1 MADSLF
7 RQLPAVHEVLGE
19 PALTA
24 VLKEHARDIVVDAI
38 RSELDGLR
46 AGLRDGTSP
55 NGAGTASAIAVRVDL
70 RLRMA
75 HQSKLRPVIN
85 ATGILL
91 HTNLGRAPMAESA
104 ARAAYEAARGY
115 LNLEMTLETGKRS
128 SRQDCVRDWLCRLT
142 GAESATVVNNNAA
155 ATILALRALACGKEV
170 ILSRGQMIEI
180 GGSFRIPEI
189 LEASGAIL
197 REVGTTNITR
207 LSDYERAIGPNTG
220 MILRI
225 HPSNYRVQGFTKSVS
240 IAELVELG
248 KRHQIPVLDD
258 VGSGALVDLSSFGLT
273 DEPMMSASITA
284 SADLVLASG
293 DKLLGGPQAGIL
305 VGRKDLIQKLE
316 ADPLMRAF
324 RLDKMSLAALEATL
338 RLYLA
343 GDTPLQSVP
352 VLRMLTAAVAD
363 LERRA
368 KELAD
373 RLRSLPGLAEVVVEP
388 STAYAGGGSFPDQAL
403 RSWHVKVKA
412 LDVNDTELAR
422 RLRSG
427 TPAVLGHVKEAWVCL
442 DLRTLAEGQEGV
454 VVGVIGAAMA
464 C

>member
-1 MADSLF
+1 MS
-7 RQLPAVHEVLGE
+7 
-19 PALTA
+19 
-24 VLKEHARDIVVDAI
+24 
-38 RSELDGLR
+38 
-46 AGLRDGTSP
+46 
-55 NGAGTASAIAVRVDL
+55 
-70 RLRMA
+70 
-75 HQSKLRPVIN
+75 
-85 ATGILL
+85 
-91 HTNLGRAPMAESA
+91 
-104 ARAAYEAARGY
+104 
-115 LNLEMTLETGKRS
+115 LETGKRS
-128 SRQDCVRDWLCRLT
+128 SRQDCVREWLCRLT

-240 IAELVELG
+240 IEELVELG

-258 VGSGALVDLSSFGLT
+258 VGSGALVDLSGYGMT
-273 DEPMMSASITA
+273 DEPMMRASIA
-284 SADLVLASG
+284 AGADLVLASG
-293 DKLLGGPQAGIL
+293 DKLLGGPQCGIL
-305 VGRKDLIQKLE
+305 VGRKELIQKLE
-316 ADPLMRAF
+316 ANPLMRAF

-343 GDTPLQSVP
+343 GDNSLQHVP
-352 VLRMLTAAVAD
+352 VLRMLTADVAD

-368 KELAD
+368 KDLAD
-373 RLRSLPGLAEVVVEP
+373 RLRELPGIAEAVAEP

-403 RSWHVKVKA
+403 PSWHVKLKA
-412 LDVNDTELAR
+412 RGVSETELAS
-422 RLRSG
+422 RLRQG
-427 TPAVLGHVKEAWVCL
+427 TPAVLGHVKEGWVCL
-442 DLRTLAEGQEGV
+442 DMRTLEAGQEGE
-454 VVGVIGAAMA
+454 VVGAIGAT
-464 C
+464 